1 MKILLAV
8 DDDPASA
15 QAATKV
21 GEWFPDST
29 EIIALHVG
37 TVVPSAA
44 MTTPVI
50 AGGIGYPV
58 VALPYLREE
67 RHAVFR
73 EAREIAEQA
82 ATITDGTSRTATGDP
97 ARQIVEVAE
106 ETQVDLIV
114 IGTGDRSWLSRL
126 FNPSVSNAVLHQ
138 APCSVLVV
146 RPHDDESEEGTS
158 PDAR

>member
-1 MKILLAV
+1 MRILLAV
-8 DDDPASA
+8 DDDPASGE
-15 QAATKV
+15 AATKV

-37 TVVPSAA
+37 TVIPGSA
-44 MTTPVI
+44 MSTPVV

-67 RHAVFR
+67 RIEVFR
-73 EAREIAEQA
+73 GAREIAEQA
-82 ATITDGTSRTATGDP
+82 AAITDGTSRTAVGDP

-106 ETQVDLIV
+106 ETGADLIV

-126 FNPSVSNAVLHQ
+126 FNPSVSNAVLHR

-146 RPHDDESEEGTS
+146 RPHSDEPEDRSTA
-158 PDAR
+158 DAR